1 MSHCTVPN
9 WNLNC
14 QRSVQQQQQ
23 VEEEEEK
30 ETDRS
35 SFNPFNSRNK
45 NHNVVPMSNY
55 EVAELTWRNGQLAM
69 QGFNGLLPTAAPTS
83 KPACRSSDTLE
94 SIVYQ
99 ATCHNQNQ
107 NSDRIIPAN
116 IISSVAASSGRESSG
131 RLQKKRAWSMS
142 DSDQCR
148 KHMLSCGIHQE
159 DRADRSACGS
169 AKFHKVDND
178 VTMMTSG
185 SHESL
190 RSLKTKTTDGGDS
203 GFHDGSESRDQTGP
217 SHSTRRSR
225 AAAIHNLSERKRRD
239 RINQKMK
246 TLQKLVPNASKTD
259 KASMLDEVIEYLK
272 QLQAQ
277 VQMMSMRSITPMM
290 MMPLGLHQQQNLQMS
305 VLSRLMGGMGVN
317 HHGLGMGMGMGLL
330 DVNAAAAAATMAR
343 NASPSLPPLLHL
355 PPPFTTPAPPPMI
368 PPRAAS
374 AAETQANAG
383 GSSNAPVPLP
393 DPSWAFLTQPMN
405 LELYNKMAAALYQPQ
420 MNRTETASSPL
431 PSNNVK
437 ED

>member
-9 WNLNC
+9 WNLNR
-14 QRSVQQQQQ
+14 QRPGQQQQQ
-23 VEEEEEK
+23 VEEEEE

-35 SFNPFNSRNK
+35 SFNPSNPRNK
-45 NHNVVPMSNY
+45 NHNVVPLSNY
-55 EVAELTWRNGQLAM
+55 EIAELTWRNGQLAT
-69 QGFNGLLPTAAPTS
+69 QVFNGLLPTS

-94 SIVYQ
+94 SIVHQ
-99 ATCHNQNQ
+99 ATCHNNQNQ

-116 IISSVAASSGRESSG
+116 IINSVAASSGRESSAQ
-131 RLQKKRAWSMS
+131 LPKKRAWSMS
-142 DSDQCR
+142 DSDQRR
-148 KHMLSCGIHQE
+148 KQMLSCGIHQE

-169 AKFHKVDND
+169 ATFHKVDND
-178 VTMMTSG
+178 VTMMTWG

-203 GFHDGSESRDQTGP
+203 GFPDGLESRDQTGP
-217 SHSTRRSR
+217 SHSARRSR

-290 MMPLGLHQQQNLQMS
+290 MMPLGLHPQQHLQMS
-305 VLSRLMGGMGVN
+305 VMSRLMGGMGVN
-317 HHGLGMGMGMGLL
+317 HHGLGMGMGLL
-330 DVNAAAAAATMAR
+330 DVNAAAAMAH

-355 PPPFTTPAPPPMI
+355 PPPFTTPALPPMI

-374 AAETQANAG
+374 TAETQANAV

-393 DPSWAFLTQPMN
+393 DPSWAFLTQVGEM
-405 LELYNKMAAALYQPQ
+405 LGFC
-420 MNRTETASSPL
+420 SFFF
-431 PSNNVK
+431 
-437 ED
+437 